1 MSAYVVVNIEVHDP
15 ERYKDYIKMS
25 PASIAQY
32 GGRFIA
38 RGGRAEALEGETP
51 ARRVVVLEFP
61 SYEQAKTWHASPEY
75 AEAKTLLQSIA
86 TTSMLLVESVPS

>member
-1 MSAYVVVNIEVHDP
+1 MPAYVVVNIEVHDP

-38 RGGRAEALEGETP
+38 RGGRAEALEGDTP

-61 SYEQAKTWHASPEY
+61 SYDQAKTWHASAEY
-75 AEAKTLLQSIA
+75 ADAKKLRQAIA

>member
-1 MSAYVVVNIEVHDP
+1 MPAYVVVNIEVHDP

-25 PASIAQY
+25 PGSIAQY

-38 RGGRAEALEGETP
+38 RGGRTEALEGTTQ

-61 SYEQAKTWHASPEY
+61 SYEQARAWHVSAEY
-75 AEAKTLLQSIA
+75 ADAKKLRQSIA
-86 TTSMLLVESVPS
+86 TTSMLLVEGVAS

>member
-1 MSAYVVVNIEVHDP
+1 MPAYIMVNIEVHDP

-32 GGRFIA
+32 GGRFVA
-38 RGGRAEALEGETP
+38 RGGRAEALEGDTP

-61 SYEQAKTWHASPEY
+61 SFEQAKAWHASPEY
-75 AEAKTLLQSIA
+75 ADAKKLRQSIA
-86 TTSMLLVESVPS
+86 TTSMLLVESVTS